1 MTKLKFPGA
10 PGVRFMPVQ
19 SITKLEARSGDAEDV
34 ARYEVA
40 FSSEFEVVR
49 SDWFGTYREVLDHS
63 PGAVNMARFESGTA
77 NVLEEHRGAP
87 IGVIESARIDS
98 KDKMGRAIVRFS
110 RTQRGKDARM
120 DVDDEIRMNISV
132 GYIPERAE
140 RVEKNAERGDLWKVT
155 KWTPVELSLVGV
167 PADPSVGVG
176 RNAGESYPQVEV
188 EDKDNPQPEVR
199 RMPEV
204 DLKKEGIDAERAR
217 VKALA
222 EIATTAGMPAE
233 RVTEWIEKGSS
244 VEAAQADAIKHLRTK
259 GEALKPEDP
268 LAGLSDHDRS
278 RYSYARAIARA
289 ADGDLDG
296 VEGEVHQEL
305 LSKHPGGLTS
315 RGANKT
321 SVLVPMRL
329 REQSWAKRTLDT
341 KTVAKGSELVFE
353 QPGELIELLRNRT
366 FVMQLGARLLTGL
379 TAPIAFPRQT
389 GGMTVFWVSE
399 NPGSDVTASDPA
411 LGLATLIP
419 KTLQGT
425 TSYSRQ
431 FLIQASIDAEMWIRD
446 ELAIAHG
453 LAIDRAAI
461 HGLGANGEPTGIYK
475 QAGVNPVAFGG
486 TVANYGKLVDMQTA
500 VANQNALTGSTAY
513 LTCPTAAGK
522 MKQTL
527 DFSASAAG
535 RPIWDGAFDAGM
547 ISGYRAVA
555 TNQVSQFM
563 SGSEASGGSEL
574 GTIFGNWMDLIIGL
588 FASME
593 IIVDPY
599 AQKKRGLIEV
609 TSFQMCDELI
619 RHPESFSKST
629 GAV

>member
-1 MTKLKFPGA
+1 VKKRALPGE
-10 PGVRFMPVQ
+10 PGIRFMPVQ
-19 SITKLEARSGDAEDV
+19 SIRKLEARAGDAEDV

-40 FSSEFEVVR
+40 FSSEFEVER
-49 SDWFGTYREVLDHS
+49 QGWFGTYREVLDHS
-63 PGAVNMARFESGTA
+63 PGAVDMTRFESGTA
-77 NVLEEHRGAP
+77 AVLEEHRGVP
-87 IGVIESARIDS
+87 IGVIESASIDQ
-98 KDKMGRAIVRFS
+98 KDKMGRAVVRFS
-110 RTQRGKDARM
+110 PTQRGRDAQM
-120 DVDDEIRMNISV
+120 DVDAEVRMNISV
-132 GYIPERAE
+132 GYMPKRAKLIE
-140 RVEKNAERGDLWKVT
+140 ENEERGDLWKIT
-155 KWTPVELSLVGV
+155 RWMPVELSLVGV

-176 RNAGESYPQVEV
+176 RSAGESWYPQVEI
-188 EDKDNPQPEVR
+188 EDNPQPEVR
-199 RMPEV
+199 RMPDV
-204 DLKKEGIDAERAR
+204 DLKKEGVEAERAR

-244 VEAAQADAIKHLRTK
+244 VEMAQADAIKHLRTK

-268 LAGLSDHDRS
+268 LEGLSDGDRA
-278 RYSYARAIARA
+278 RYSYARAIAQA
-289 ADGDLDG
+289 ADDNLDG
-296 VEGEVHQEL
+296 IEGEVHKEL
-305 LSKHPGGLTS
+305 VRKHPTGLSS
-315 RGANKT
+315 RGANKI

-329 REQSWAKRTLDT
+329 REQSWAKRTLDS

-353 QPGELIELLRNRT
+353 QPGELIELFRNRSY
-366 FVMQLGARLLTGL
+366 VLQLGARLLTGL
-379 TAPIAFPRQT
+379 SAPIAFPRQT

-399 NPGSDVTASDPA
+399 NPGVDVTASDPA

-431 FLIQASIDAEMWIRD
+431 FLVQASIDAEMWIRD

-475 QAGVNPVAFGG
+475 QTGVNSVAFGG

-500 VANQNALTGSTAY
+500 VANQNALAGATAY
-513 LTCPTAAGK
+513 MTCPTAAGK

-535 RPIWDGAFDAGM
+535 RPIWDGPFDNGI
-547 ISGYRAVA
+547 ISGYKAVA
-555 TNQVSQFM
+555 TNQVSAVM
-563 SGSEASGGSEL
+563 AGSEATGGTEL
-574 GTIFGNWMDLIIGL
+574 GTIFGNWMDLIVGL

-619 RHPESFSKST
+619 RHPESFTKST
-629 GAV
+629 GAN